1 MNILSLW
8 ENKRLNKP
16 FSTQLHTKTRQD
28 DKCHRRPTLLG
39 SAFHMW
45 KTNQLFI
52 QAKSTCLKMK
62 MDAGLRHLEQKKKRQ
77 KEIFPVD
84 AFLCYAT
91 FNNSQKSL
99 SNSFLLMKFTLT
111 CKYQAFSF
119 YLVNHS
125 HRKYEMNYFSK
136 PPREYECC

>member
-52 QAKSTCLKMK
+52 QAKGTCLKMK
-62 MDAGLRHLEQKKKRQ
+62 MDAGLRHLEQKKKNR
-77 KEIFPVD
+77 KKSFPWMHFCVMP
-84 AFLCYAT
+84 
-91 FNNSQKSL
+91 L
-99 SNSFLLMKFTLT
+99 STTARRVYLIL
-111 CKYQAFSF
+111 F
-119 YLVNHS
+119 Y
-125 HRKYEMNYFSK
+125 
-136 PPREYECC
+136 

>member
-1 MNILSLW
+1 
-8 ENKRLNKP
+8 
-16 FSTQLHTKTRQD
+16 
-28 DKCHRRPTLLG
+28 
-39 SAFHMW
+39 
-45 KTNQLFI
+45 
-52 QAKSTCLKMK
+52 
-62 MDAGLRHLEQKKKRQ
+62 MDAGLKHLDAPQKRQ

-84 AFLCYAT
+84 AFLCFAT

-119 YLVNHS
+119 YLVNYS

-136 PPREYECC
+136 PPREYECCYNLA